1 MNIAPNLI
9 VENDFAYF
17 IVENY
22 ERSCRNVKE
31 VLKGVSENTFE
42 LPCIFFNF
50 ISCIFKS

>member
-1 MNIAPNLI
+1 MQKSCDKSEVLNTRTKPMSSDHFSDEI

-31 VLKGVSENTFE
+31 VLKRRE
-42 LPCIFFNF
+42 
-50 ISCIFKS
+50 